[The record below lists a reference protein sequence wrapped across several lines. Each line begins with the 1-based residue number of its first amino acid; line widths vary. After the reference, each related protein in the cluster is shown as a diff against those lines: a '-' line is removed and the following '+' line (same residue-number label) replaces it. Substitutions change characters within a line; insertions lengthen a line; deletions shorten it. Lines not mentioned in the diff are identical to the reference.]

1 MTAYDRCADCF
12 EESTCVIR
20 KIMLTVRDNTAA
32 ILDNTSLADLSIDRV
47 AA

>member
-1 MTAYDRCADCF
+1 
-12 EESTCVIR
+12 VIR

-32 ILDNTSLADLSIDRV
+32 ILDNTSLADLSIERE